1 MFEEK
6 YNNLTG
12 AEKENFK
19 RITSLLLNRT
29 FMVNR
34 FYDKNQGT
42 FRSNSDYRF
51 IDRNIDL
58 FREYLEIAGYR
69 LLKDSNYEVIYIENE
84 YEYNK
89 KRLDKNTTIFLY
101 GLRLKFDED
110 TLTELAE
117 SIKKYGVIQPIVV
130 KKVEDHYQIIAGERR
145 WRAAKQAGLKDIPV
159 IIKDYD
165 EQQIAEIAL
174 IENLQREDLNPI
186 EEAKAYQSLI
196 EKYQLKQEE
205 IAEKVFKSR
214 SVITNALRLLK
225 LDEEVQLM
233 LMEGKITNGHAK
245 AVLGLEDKEEQR
257 AVAQKVVEEQL
268 SVRDTEKYIKSLL
281 DKKNE
286 PAVTKPVL
294 KNQTLYETLES
305 RMKSRMGTKVQ
316 IKRKSDDK
324 GKIEIDY
331 YSNDDL
337 ERIIELM
344 GITKDT
350 IE

>member
-58 FREYLEIAGYR
+58 FRKYLEIAGYR

-110 TLTELAE
+110 RESVKLNTDTIVSVSDIIKTLIDVGAFNKKPSDMDIKTALSNLAKFNIIQKVDGKFE
-117 SIKKYGVIQPIVV
+117 DPETKIIIFPSILFAVTNEKITALSQTISILEEN
-130 KKVEDHYQIIAGERR
+130 VED
-145 WRAAKQAGLKDIPV
+145 
-159 IIKDYD
+159 D
-165 EQQIAEIAL
+165 ENE
-174 IENLQREDLNPI
+174 EEEDS
-186 EEAKAYQSLI
+186 EE
-196 EKYQLKQEE
+196 
-205 IAEKVFKSR
+205 
-214 SVITNALRLLK
+214 
-225 LDEEVQLM
+225 
-233 LMEGKITNGHAK
+233 
-245 AVLGLEDKEEQR
+245 
-257 AVAQKVVEEQL
+257 
-268 SVRDTEKYIKSLL
+268 
-281 DKKNE
+281 
-286 PAVTKPVL
+286 
-294 KNQTLYETLES
+294 
-305 RMKSRMGTKVQ
+305 
-316 IKRKSDDK
+316 
-324 GKIEIDY
+324 
-331 YSNDDL
+331 
-337 ERIIELM
+337 
-344 GITKDT
+344 
-350 IE
+350 

>member
-110 TLTELAE
+110 RESVKLNTDTMIDVGAFNKKPSDMDIKTALSNLAKFNIIQKVDGKFE
-117 SIKKYGVIQPIVV
+117 DPETKIIIFPSILFAVTNEKITALSQTISILEEN
-130 KKVEDHYQIIAGERR
+130 VED
-145 WRAAKQAGLKDIPV
+145 
-159 IIKDYD
+159 D
-165 EQQIAEIAL
+165 ENE
-174 IENLQREDLNPI
+174 EEEDS
-186 EEAKAYQSLI
+186 EE
-196 EKYQLKQEE
+196 
-205 IAEKVFKSR
+205 
-214 SVITNALRLLK
+214 
-225 LDEEVQLM
+225 
-233 LMEGKITNGHAK
+233 
-245 AVLGLEDKEEQR
+245 
-257 AVAQKVVEEQL
+257 
-268 SVRDTEKYIKSLL
+268 
-281 DKKNE
+281 
-286 PAVTKPVL
+286 
-294 KNQTLYETLES
+294 
-305 RMKSRMGTKVQ
+305 
-316 IKRKSDDK
+316 
-324 GKIEIDY
+324 
-331 YSNDDL
+331 
-337 ERIIELM
+337 
-344 GITKDT
+344 
-350 IE
+350 

>member
-58 FREYLEIAGYR
+58 FREYLEIAGYS

-110 TLTELAE
+110 RESVKLNTDTIVSVSDIIKTLIDVGAFNKKPSDMDIKTALSNLAKFNIIQKVDGKFE
-117 SIKKYGVIQPIVV
+117 DPETKIIIFPSILFAVTNEKITALSQTISILEEN
-130 KKVEDHYQIIAGERR
+130 VED
-145 WRAAKQAGLKDIPV
+145 
-159 IIKDYD
+159 D
-165 EQQIAEIAL
+165 ENE
-174 IENLQREDLNPI
+174 EEEDS
-186 EEAKAYQSLI
+186 EE
-196 EKYQLKQEE
+196 
-205 IAEKVFKSR
+205 
-214 SVITNALRLLK
+214 
-225 LDEEVQLM
+225 
-233 LMEGKITNGHAK
+233 
-245 AVLGLEDKEEQR
+245 
-257 AVAQKVVEEQL
+257 
-268 SVRDTEKYIKSLL
+268 
-281 DKKNE
+281 
-286 PAVTKPVL
+286 
-294 KNQTLYETLES
+294 
-305 RMKSRMGTKVQ
+305 
-316 IKRKSDDK
+316 
-324 GKIEIDY
+324 
-331 YSNDDL
+331 
-337 ERIIELM
+337 
-344 GITKDT
+344 
-350 IE
+350 

>member
-58 FREYLEIAGYR
+58 FREYLEIAGYM

-110 TLTELAE
+110 RESVKLNTDTIVSVSDIIKTLIDVGAFNKKPSDMDIKTALSNLAKFNIIQKVDGKFE
-117 SIKKYGVIQPIVV
+117 DPETKIIIFPSILFAVTNEKITALSQTISILEEN
-130 KKVEDHYQIIAGERR
+130 VED
-145 WRAAKQAGLKDIPV
+145 
-159 IIKDYD
+159 D
-165 EQQIAEIAL
+165 ENE
-174 IENLQREDLNPI
+174 EEEDS
-186 EEAKAYQSLI
+186 EE
-196 EKYQLKQEE
+196 
-205 IAEKVFKSR
+205 
-214 SVITNALRLLK
+214 
-225 LDEEVQLM
+225 
-233 LMEGKITNGHAK
+233 
-245 AVLGLEDKEEQR
+245 
-257 AVAQKVVEEQL
+257 
-268 SVRDTEKYIKSLL
+268 
-281 DKKNE
+281 
-286 PAVTKPVL
+286 
-294 KNQTLYETLES
+294 
-305 RMKSRMGTKVQ
+305 
-316 IKRKSDDK
+316 
-324 GKIEIDY
+324 
-331 YSNDDL
+331 
-337 ERIIELM
+337 
-344 GITKDT
+344 
-350 IE
+350 

>member
-69 LLKDSNYEVIYIENE
+69 HMKDSNYEVIYIENE

-110 TLTELAE
+110 RESVKLNTDTIVSVSDIIKTLIDVGAFNKKPSDMDIKTALSNLAKFNIIQKVDGKFE
-117 SIKKYGVIQPIVV
+117 DPETKIIIFPSILFAVTNEKITALSQTISILEEN
-130 KKVEDHYQIIAGERR
+130 VED
-145 WRAAKQAGLKDIPV
+145 
-159 IIKDYD
+159 D
-165 EQQIAEIAL
+165 ENE
-174 IENLQREDLNPI
+174 EEEDS
-186 EEAKAYQSLI
+186 EE
-196 EKYQLKQEE
+196 
-205 IAEKVFKSR
+205 
-214 SVITNALRLLK
+214 
-225 LDEEVQLM
+225 
-233 LMEGKITNGHAK
+233 
-245 AVLGLEDKEEQR
+245 
-257 AVAQKVVEEQL
+257 
-268 SVRDTEKYIKSLL
+268 
-281 DKKNE
+281 
-286 PAVTKPVL
+286 
-294 KNQTLYETLES
+294 
-305 RMKSRMGTKVQ
+305 
-316 IKRKSDDK
+316 
-324 GKIEIDY
+324 
-331 YSNDDL
+331 
-337 ERIIELM
+337 
-344 GITKDT
+344 
-350 IE
+350 

>member
-58 FREYLEIAGYR
+58 FREYLEIAGYG

-110 TLTELAE
+110 RESVKLNTDTIVSVSDIIKTLIDVGAFNKKPSDMDIKTALSNLAKFNIIQKVDGKFE
-117 SIKKYGVIQPIVV
+117 DPETKIIIFPSILFAVTNEKITALSQTISILEEN
-130 KKVEDHYQIIAGERR
+130 VED
-145 WRAAKQAGLKDIPV
+145 
-159 IIKDYD
+159 D
-165 EQQIAEIAL
+165 ENE
-174 IENLQREDLNPI
+174 EEEDS
-186 EEAKAYQSLI
+186 EE
-196 EKYQLKQEE
+196 
-205 IAEKVFKSR
+205 
-214 SVITNALRLLK
+214 
-225 LDEEVQLM
+225 
-233 LMEGKITNGHAK
+233 
-245 AVLGLEDKEEQR
+245 
-257 AVAQKVVEEQL
+257 
-268 SVRDTEKYIKSLL
+268 
-281 DKKNE
+281 
-286 PAVTKPVL
+286 
-294 KNQTLYETLES
+294 
-305 RMKSRMGTKVQ
+305 
-316 IKRKSDDK
+316 
-324 GKIEIDY
+324 
-331 YSNDDL
+331 
-337 ERIIELM
+337 
-344 GITKDT
+344 
-350 IE
+350 

>member
-51 IDRNIDL
+51 IDRKIYL

-110 TLTELAE
+110 RESVKLNTDTIVSVSDIIKTLIDVGAFNKKPSDMDIKTALSNLAKFNIIQKVDGKFE
-117 SIKKYGVIQPIVV
+117 DPETKIIIFPSILFAVTNEKITALSQTISILEEN
-130 KKVEDHYQIIAGERR
+130 VED
-145 WRAAKQAGLKDIPV
+145 
-159 IIKDYD
+159 D
-165 EQQIAEIAL
+165 ENE
-174 IENLQREDLNPI
+174 EEEDS
-186 EEAKAYQSLI
+186 EE
-196 EKYQLKQEE
+196 
-205 IAEKVFKSR
+205 
-214 SVITNALRLLK
+214 
-225 LDEEVQLM
+225 
-233 LMEGKITNGHAK
+233 
-245 AVLGLEDKEEQR
+245 
-257 AVAQKVVEEQL
+257 
-268 SVRDTEKYIKSLL
+268 
-281 DKKNE
+281 
-286 PAVTKPVL
+286 
-294 KNQTLYETLES
+294 
-305 RMKSRMGTKVQ
+305 
-316 IKRKSDDK
+316 
-324 GKIEIDY
+324 
-331 YSNDDL
+331 
-337 ERIIELM
+337 
-344 GITKDT
+344 
-350 IE
+350 

>member
-58 FREYLEIAGYR
+58 FREYLEITGYR

-110 TLTELAE
+110 RE
-117 SIKKYGVIQPIVV
+117 SVKLNTDTIVSV
-130 KKVEDHYQIIAGERR
+130 SD
-145 WRAAKQAGLKDIPV
+145 
-159 IIKDYD
+159 IIKTLIDVGAFNKKPSD
-165 EQQIAEIAL
+165 MDIKAAL
-174 IENLQREDLNPI
+174 SNLAKFNIIQKVDGKFEDPETKIIIFPSILF
-186 EEAKAYQSLI
+186 A
-196 EKYQLKQEE
+196 
-205 IAEKVFKSR
+205 V
-214 SVITNALRLLK
+214 TN
-225 LDEEVQLM
+225 E
-233 LMEGKITNGHAK
+233 KITA
-245 AVLGLEDKEEQR
+245 LSQTISILEENVENDENEE
-257 AVAQKVVEEQL
+257 EED
-268 SVRDTEKYIKSLL
+268 SE
-281 DKKNE
+281 E
-286 PAVTKPVL
+286 
-294 KNQTLYETLES
+294 
-305 RMKSRMGTKVQ
+305 
-316 IKRKSDDK
+316 
-324 GKIEIDY
+324 
-331 YSNDDL
+331 
-337 ERIIELM
+337 
-344 GITKDT
+344 
-350 IE
+350 